1 MLYIVKNEKPEMLE
15 INRKHSQSKKHPV
28 YDLLLLENCY
38 GKLSVA
44 KFNKIEIQYL
54 LAKIQHSGI
63 ESHILLNLPF
73 QKIQHSMMKV

>member
-1 MLYIVKNEKPEMLE
+1 MLE

-28 YDLLLLENCY
+28 YGLLLLENCY
-38 GKLSVA
+38 AKLSVA
-44 KFNKIEIQYL
+44 KFNKIEIQYS

-63 ESHILLNLPF
+63 ESYILLNLPF